1 MKTKRMTRAFFSA
14 DPPTVNVR
22 LPESWSE
29 VTQAELRGVYEI
41 LCRRSNHGHAGQW
54 VALFRFFTG
63 AKVLRQDGEDF
74 YLLLKCR
81 QGKKMRRVR
90 LKVTA
95 MQLAE
100 QLEPLSF
107 VSSPGNVPVRLDTWH
122 GAVAV
127 DPSLHGVPFGQYL
140 QIENLYQGYISSQGN
155 VDVFVSLASLLYP
168 GVKLKY
174 IDDVFIFGVL
184 QWMVQL
190 KELFCQ
196 MWPNFFKRVNGAVSG
211 PSMLEV
217 MNNEIRA
224 LTGGDVTKEDV
235 VFESDCWRA
244 LTELDYKA
252 READE
257 LKRISSK
264 H

>member
-1 MKTKRMTRAFFSA
+1 MTRASFSA
-14 DPPTVNVR
+14 DPPTVNVK
-22 LPESWSE
+22 LPESWAEIS
-29 VTQAELRGVYEI
+29 QAELPGVYETMI
-41 LCRRSNHGHAGQW
+41 RNSRHGNGGLWA
-54 VALFRFFTG
+54 ALFRFFTR
-63 AKVLRQDGEDF
+63 AKVLGSEDDAF
-74 YLLLKCR
+74 YLLLRCKK
-81 QGKKMRRVR
+81 GKRMRRVR
-90 LKVTA
+90 IRVTS
-95 MQLAE
+95 MQLAKL
-100 QLEPLSF
+100 LEPLSF
-107 VSSPGNVPVRLDTWH
+107 VSSPGDVPVRFDVWH
-122 GAVAV
+122 GAGAV
-127 DPSLHGVPFGQYL
+127 DASLHGVTFGQYL
-140 QIENLYQGYISSQGN
+140 QIENLYQAYISAPGN
-155 VDVFVSLASLLYP
+155 IDAFASLASLLYP
-168 GVKLKY
+168 GLKPKY

-190 KELFCQ
+190 KELFHR
-196 MWPNFFKRVNGAVSG
+196 MWPNFFKRVSGAVSA

-252 READE
+252 KEADE